1 MDNDPRIM
9 VPVVIAVPSA
19 VVIVPPFM
27 VLIPAV
33 LSFSAKSVPSGVGLR
48 AVGAMALN
56 FVVKSGPRVFNAMLA
71 P

>member
-9 VPVVIAVPSA
+9 VPVAIAVPTA

-27 VLIPAV
+27 VLIPAA
-33 LSFSAKSVPSGVGLR
+33 LSFSTKSVPSGVSLR
-48 AVGAMALN
+48 TVGAMALN